1 MMPAWCLTAFAV
13 EETLQ
18 HELYQPPPPAMP
30 PQEVRTRE
38 RNTIDMGDSRPS
50 TSAGAEAEA
59 EAGGEEAAATASG
72 SKRRRREPSNAVRQ
86 KTATVARLVVGR
98 QAS

>member
-1 MMPAWCLTAFAV
+1 MPAWCLTAFAV

-18 HELYQPPPPAMP
+18 HELYQPPPPVMP

-59 EAGGEEAAATASG
+59 EAGGEEAAATPSRAARSGAAAS
-72 SKRRRREPSNAVRQ
+72 R
-86 KTATVARLVVGR
+86 ATR
-98 QAS
+98 